1 MKNIVKL
8 QLNDFNSRKNFE
20 QVSESFIEK
29 IEPQNQI
36 FEDESKSEAIEL
48 SLITDPTP
56 VLDSMIGKSNELDL
70 QNILLMEN
78 NLITE
83 KLNGIKISL
92 LEIEKQQE
100 DHFSELSK
108 NILIFIKNFIVKII
122 ANPIINKLIIDKVL
136 NHIDEILR
144 KIKDRSSLNV
154 KIPKD
159 LSETFKAS
167 LVETFKNAASKFN
180 IEVTEHNNNQE
191 NILIE
196 WQNGRA
202 ELEVNNPL
210 KDIENELTKYDTKN

>member
-8 QLNDFNSRKNFE
+8 QLNDFNSRKNFK
-20 QVSESFIEK
+20 QVSESFTEK
-29 IEPQNQI
+29 TEPQNQI

-108 NILIFIKNFIVKII
+108 NILIFIKNFIVGK
-122 ANPIINKLIIDKVL
+122 DK
-136 NHIDEILR
+136 D
-144 KIKDRSSLNV
+144 
-154 KIPKD
+154 
-159 LSETFKAS
+159 
-167 LVETFKNAASKFN
+167 
-180 IEVTEHNNNQE
+180 
-191 NILIE
+191 
-196 WQNGRA
+196 
-202 ELEVNNPL
+202 
-210 KDIENELTKYDTKN
+210 